1 MKKSLNM
8 LEGNI
13 TELILLF
20 FLPILCGSLFQQLYN
35 TVDAIV
41 VGNFVG
47 KEGNY
52 IAGSL
57 NNELV
62 VCDKNIITGY
72 DVNSLK
78 MCLANLIQKI
88 KI

>member
-1 MKKSLNM
+1 MNTQWRCDFVKKSLNM

-47 KEGNY
+47 KE
-52 IAGSL
+52 AL
-57 NNELV
+57 AAVEALQELSS
-62 VCDKNIITGY
+62 I
-72 DVNSLK
+72 
-78 MCLANLIQKI
+78 CLLDLLLV
-88 KI
+88 